1 MRKNP
6 GKAFLLIALGLLFQ
20 QELILQLEEATA
32 SHSLRKNHSYSK
44 ESLHLPTPLPLTLR
58 LRLLP
63 LLRVLLPLTLAA
75 ERELLGISAFYMGAL
90 DSVFLIF
97 DIE

>member
-1 MRKNP
+1 VRKNP

-44 ESLHLPTPLPLTLR
+44 ESLHLPTPLPLR